1 MSRNDEAGRA
11 MSRRHFLKTSAV
23 AGAGVAL
30 GNAALIPSAF
40 GATTTVRFA
49 GWAFEPQV
57 VEGLVKQFMAENPDV
72 QVQYTPLD
80 LQLYNEKMVAL
91 FNAGTQG
98 DAFYVRDTN
107 LGAWV
112 DAGWIQ
118 PIDGLP
124 KLAELNQDIFPFD
137 RQALMYKGKQYGT
150 PYYGDIYVYIYD
162 RKALDKA
169 GVKNAPVTLDELK
182 NAALE
187 VKKAGIA
194 KYPILKGYKTNV
206 DGLSE
211 FWSMVFASGGHL
223 FNPAMEPVFPNEDKT
238 ALGVL
243 DWMLEAMHGSEILDP
258 RGLELDETQA
268 RDAFLSGQGV
278 LTSNVGNVFPRSN
291 NPQYSKRAGD
301 VHMTRFPGL
310 KDVNGG
316 PMGWARLYAISSQA
330 KDRNAAWRLIYW
342 LGGKNAKGEYAA
354 AKTWFLKYGVG
365 YPFKSLDNDPDIQ
378 AAQKKAGYELPIQQ
392 QQVANARARENIATT
407 WYNEWDRY
415 TQQQIQNVL
424 LRQIKPAEALAA
436 SAKKAQELKK
446 AAG

>member
-1 MSRNDEAGRA
+1 MSRNNEAGRA
-11 MSRRHFLKTSAV
+11 MSRRHFLKTSALGA
-23 AGAGVAL
+23 AGIAL
-30 GNAALIPSAF
+30 GNAARMPSAF

-57 VEGLVKQFMAENPDV
+57 VEGLVKQFMAENPDI

-80 LQLYNEKMVAL
+80 LQLYSEKMVAL
-91 FNAGTQG
+91 FNAGTQA

-107 LGAWV
+107 LGSWV

-124 KLAELNQDIFPFD
+124 KLDELNKDIFPFD

-169 GVKNAPVTLDELK
+169 GIKNAPVTLDQLK

-187 VKKAGIA
+187 VKKAGIT
-194 KYPILKGYKTNV
+194 KYPIFKGYKTNV

-223 FNPAMEPVFPNEDKT
+223 FNPAMDPVFPNEDKT
-238 ALGVL
+238 ALMVL
-243 DWMLEAMHGSEILDP
+243 EWMVDAMHSWEILDP
-258 RGLELDETQA
+258 RGLEVDETQA
-268 RDAFLSGQGV
+268 RDTFLSGQGV
-278 LTSNVGNVFPRSN
+278 FTSNVGNVFPRSN

-301 VHMTRFPGL
+301 VRMTRFPGVT
-310 KDVNGG
+310 DVKGG

-330 KDRNAAWRLIYW
+330 KDRNAAWRLISY
-342 LGGKNAKGEYAA
+342 LGGKNAKGEYVA

-365 YPFKSLDNDPDIQ
+365 YPFKSLDNDPEIQ
-378 AAQKKAGYELPIQQ
+378 AAQKQAGYELPILQ
-392 QQVANARARENIATT
+392 QQVGNARARENISTT

-415 TQQQIQNVL
+415 TQQQIQSVL

-446 AAG
+446 AAS